1 MRIKRLLF
9 YAIVSLFA
17 IFLLWFVITNGKY
30 MQMCNNKFLT
40 LSLAGTSNKSLS
52 LDNGLADS
60 NKSVTDST
68 NEKTVSETVSDS
80 TTDLASTN
88 TDLASTNT
96 DLASTNT
103 NITDVTNTNANTAL
117 TSTTNSYL
125 DIDVYDV
132 TWGDT
137 LSGISRLTGVSVDE
151 LAELNHIANPNL
163 IYSGSS
169 IKIRQTP

>member
-1 MRIKRLLF
+1 MRIKRLPF
-9 YAIVSLFA
+9 YATVSLFA

-52 LDNGLADS
+52 LDNGLNDS
-60 NKSVTDST
+60 NKSITDSI
-68 NEKTVSETVSDS
+68 NETTVSETVSDS
-80 TTDLASTN
+80 ITDLASTN
-88 TDLASTNT
+88 TDTTGVTN
-96 DLASTNT
+96 
-103 NITDVTNTNANTAL
+103 TNTNANTAL

-151 LAELNHIANPNL
+151 LAQLNHIANPNL

>member
-9 YAIVSLFA
+9 YATVSLFA

-52 LDNGLADS
+52 LDNGLDDS

-68 NEKTVSETVSDS
+68 NETTVSETVSDS
-80 TTDLASTN
+80 ITDLASTN
-88 TDLASTNT
+88 TDTTGVTN
-96 DLASTNT
+96 
-103 NITDVTNTNANTAL
+103 TNTNANTAL
-117 TSTTNSYL
+117 TSTTHSYL

>member
-9 YAIVSLFA
+9 YATVSLFA

-52 LDNGLADS
+52 LDNGLNDS
-60 NKSVTDST
+60 NKSITDST
-68 NEKTVSETVSDS
+68 NETTVSETVSDS
-80 TTDLASTN
+80 ITDLASTN
-88 TDLASTNT
+88 TDTT
-96 DLASTNT
+96 G
-103 NITDVTNTNANTAL
+103 VTNTNTDVNTAL
-117 TSTTNSYL
+117 TSTTHSYL

-151 LAELNHIANPNL
+151 LAQLNHIANPNL

>member
-9 YAIVSLFA
+9 YATVSLFA

-52 LDNGLADS
+52 LDNGLNDS
-60 NKSVTDST
+60 NKSITDST
-68 NEKTVSETVSDS
+68 NETTVSETVSDS
-80 TTDLASTN
+80 ITDLASTN
-88 TDLASTNT
+88 TDTT
-96 DLASTNT
+96 G
-103 NITDVTNTNANTAL
+103 VTNTNNNANTPL
-117 TSTTNSYL
+117 TSTTHSYL

-151 LAELNHIANPNL
+151 LVQLNHIANPNL

>member
-1 MRIKRLLF
+1 MCIKRLLF
-9 YAIVSLFA
+9 YATVSLFA

-40 LSLAGTSNKSLS
+40 LSLAGMSNKSLS
-52 LDNGLADS
+52 LDNGLDDS
-60 NKSVTDST
+60 NKSITDST
-68 NEKTVSETVSDS
+68 NETTVSETVSDS
-80 TTDLASTN
+80 ITDLASTN
-88 TDLASTNT
+88 TDTT
-96 DLASTNT
+96 G
-103 NITDVTNTNANTAL
+103 VTNTNTDVNTAL
-117 TSTTNSYL
+117 TSTTHSYL

>member
-40 LSLAGTSNKSLS
+40 LSLAGMSNKSLS
-52 LDNGLADS
+52 LDNGLDDS
-60 NKSVTDST
+60 NKSITDST
-68 NEKTVSETVSDS
+68 NEITVSETVSDS
-80 TTDLASTN
+80 ITDLASTN
-88 TDLASTNT
+88 TDTTGVTN
-96 DLASTNT
+96 
-103 NITDVTNTNANTAL
+103 TNTNANIAL
-117 TSTTNSYL
+117 PSTTNSYL

-151 LAELNHIANPNL
+151 LVQLNHIANPNL

>member
-9 YAIVSLFA
+9 YATVSLFA

-40 LSLAGTSNKSLS
+40 LSLAGMSNKSLS
-52 LDNGLADS
+52 LDNGLDDS
-60 NKSVTDST
+60 NKFITDST
-68 NEKTVSETVSDS
+68 NETTVSETVSDS
-80 TTDLASTN
+80 ITDLASTN
-88 TDLASTNT
+88 TDTT
-96 DLASTNT
+96 G
-103 NITDVTNTNANTAL
+103 VTNTNANTAL

>member
-9 YAIVSLFA
+9 YATVSLFV
-17 IFLLWFVITNGKY
+17 IFLLWFVIIDGKY

-52 LDNGLADS
+52 LDNGLNDS
-60 NKSVTDST
+60 NKSITDST
-68 NEKTVSETVSDS
+68 NETTVSETVSDDI
-80 TTDLASTN
+80 TDLVSTD
-88 TDLASTNT
+88 TDST
-96 DLASTNT
+96 
-103 NITDVTNTNANTAL
+103 VTNTAGL
-117 TSTTNSYL
+117 TTTNTSYL

-132 TWGDT
+132 NWGDT

>member
-9 YAIVSLFA
+9 YATVSLFA

-40 LSLAGTSNKSLS
+40 LSLAGMSNKSLS
-52 LDNGLADS
+52 LDNGLDDS
-60 NKSVTDST
+60 NKSITDST
-68 NEKTVSETVSDS
+68 NETIVSETVSDS
-80 TTDLASTN
+80 ITDLASTN
-88 TDLASTNT
+88 TDTT
-96 DLASTNT
+96 GVTNT
-103 NITDVTNTNANTAL
+103 NNNANTAL
-117 TSTTNSYL
+117 TSTTNLYL

-151 LAELNHIANPNL
+151 LAQLNHIANPNL

>member
-9 YAIVSLFA
+9 YATVSLFA

-52 LDNGLADS
+52 LDNGLNDS
-60 NKSVTDST
+60 NKSITDST
-68 NEKTVSETVSDS
+68 NETTVSETVSDS
-80 TTDLASTN
+80 ITDLASTN
-88 TDLASTNT
+88 TDTTGVTN
-96 DLASTNT
+96 
-103 NITDVTNTNANTAL
+103 TNTNANTAL
-117 TSTTNSYL
+117 TSTTHSYL

-151 LAELNHIANPNL
+151 LAQLNHIANPNL

>member
-9 YAIVSLFA
+9 YATVSLFV

-52 LDNGLADS
+52 LDNGLNDS
-60 NKSVTDST
+60 NKSITDST
-68 NEKTVSETVSDS
+68 NETTVSETVSDS
-80 TTDLASTN
+80 ITDLASTN
-88 TDLASTNT
+88 TDTT
-96 DLASTNT
+96 G
-103 NITDVTNTNANTAL
+103 VTNTNTNVNIAL

-151 LAELNHIANPNL
+151 LAQLNHIANPNL

>member
-1 MRIKRLLF
+1 MRVKRLLF

-52 LDNGLADS
+52 LDNGLNDS
-60 NKSVTDST
+60 NKSITDST
-68 NEKTVSETVSDS
+68 NETTVSETVSDS
-80 TTDLASTN
+80 ITDLASTN
-88 TDLASTNT
+88 TDTT
-96 DLASTNT
+96 G
-103 NITDVTNTNANTAL
+103 VTNTNTNVNTAL

-151 LAELNHIANPNL
+151 LAQLNHIANPNL

>member
-1 MRIKRLLF
+1 MRVKRLLF

-17 IFLLWFVITNGKY
+17 IFLLWFVITDGKY

-40 LSLAGTSNKSLS
+40 LSLLGTGTSNNNKSLS
-52 LDNGLADS
+52 FDDNSDNS
-60 NKSVTDST
+60 NVVTDST
-68 NEKTVSETVSDS
+68 NEDTSSETASDD
-80 TTDLASTN
+80 TTDLASTD
-88 TDLASTNT
+88 TDLTATNT
-96 DLASTNT
+96 AGLTT
-103 NITDVTNTNANTAL
+103 ANTAGL
-117 TSTTNSYL
+117 TTSNTSYL

-132 TWGDT
+132 NWGDT

>member
-1 MRIKRLLF
+1 MRVKRLLF

-17 IFLLWFVITNGKY
+17 IFLLWFVITDGKY

-40 LSLAGTSNKSLS
+40 LSLAGTGTSNNNKSLS
-52 LDNGLADS
+52 FDDGSD
-60 NKSVTDST
+60 KSDVVTDST
-68 NEKTVSETVSDS
+68 DEDTSSETVSDDI
-80 TTDLASTN
+80 TDLVSTD
-88 TDLASTNT
+88 TDST
-96 DLASTNT
+96 
-103 NITDVTNTNANTAL
+103 VTNTAGL
-117 TSTTNSYL
+117 TTTNTSYL

-132 TWGDT
+132 NWGDT

>member
-9 YAIVSLFA
+9 YATVSLFA

-40 LSLAGTSNKSLS
+40 LSLAGMSNKSLS
-52 LDNGLADS
+52 LDNGLDDS
-60 NKSVTDST
+60 NKSITDST
-68 NEKTVSETVSDS
+68 NETTVSETVSDS
-80 TTDLASTN
+80 ITDLASTN
-88 TDLASTNT
+88 TDTT
-96 DLASTNT
+96 G
-103 NITDVTNTNANTAL
+103 VTNTNTDTTGVTNTNTDVNTAL
-117 TSTTNSYL
+117 TSTTHSYL

-151 LAELNHIANPNL
+151 LAQLNHIANPNL

>member
-9 YAIVSLFA
+9 YATVSLFA

-52 LDNGLADS
+52 LDNGLNDS
-60 NKSVTDST
+60 NKSITDST
-68 NEKTVSETVSDS
+68 NETTVSETVSDS
-80 TTDLASTN
+80 ITDLASTN
-88 TDLASTNT
+88 TDTIGVTN
-96 DLASTNT
+96 
-103 NITDVTNTNANTAL
+103 TNTNANTAL
-117 TSTTNSYL
+117 TSTTHSYL

-151 LAELNHIANPNL
+151 LAQLNHIANPNL

>member
-9 YAIVSLFA
+9 YATVSLFA

-52 LDNGLADS
+52 LDNGLNDS
-60 NKSVTDST
+60 NKSITDST
-68 NEKTVSETVSDS
+68 NETTVSEIVSDS
-80 TTDLASTN
+80 ITDLASTN
-88 TDLASTNT
+88 TDTT
-96 DLASTNT
+96 G
-103 NITDVTNTNANTAL
+103 VTNTNANTAL

>member
-9 YAIVSLFA
+9 YATVSLFA

-52 LDNGLADS
+52 LDNGLDDS
-60 NKSVTDST
+60 NKSITDST
-68 NEKTVSETVSDS
+68 NEITVSETVSDS
-80 TTDLASTN
+80 ITDLASTN
-88 TDLASTNT
+88 TDTT
-96 DLASTNT
+96 G
-103 NITDVTNTNANTAL
+103 VTNTNTDVNIAL
-117 TSTTNSYL
+117 TSTTHSYL

-151 LAELNHIANPNL
+151 LAQLNHIANPNL

>member
-9 YAIVSLFA
+9 YATVSLFA

-52 LDNGLADS
+52 LD
-60 NKSVTDST
+60 
-68 NEKTVSETVSDS
+68 
-80 TTDLASTN
+80 
-88 TDLASTNT
+88 
-96 DLASTNT
+96 
-103 NITDVTNTNANTAL
+103 
-117 TSTTNSYL
+117 
-125 DIDVYDV
+125 IDVYDV

-151 LAELNHIANPNL
+151 LAQLNHIANPNL

>member
-9 YAIVSLFA
+9 YVTVSLFA

-52 LDNGLADS
+52 LDNGLDDS
-60 NKSVTDST
+60 NKSITDSI
-68 NEKTVSETVSDS
+68 NETTVSETVSDS
-80 TTDLASTN
+80 ITDLASTN
-88 TDLASTNT
+88 TDTTGVTN
-96 DLASTNT
+96 
-103 NITDVTNTNANTAL
+103 TNTNANTAL
-117 TSTTNSYL
+117 TSTTHSYL

-151 LAELNHIANPNL
+151 LAQLNHIANPNL

>member
-9 YAIVSLFA
+9 YATVSLFA

-40 LSLAGTSNKSLS
+40 LSLAGTSSKSLS
-52 LDNGLADS
+52 LDNGLDDS

-68 NEKTVSETVSDS
+68 NKTTVSETVSDS
-80 TTDLASTN
+80 TIDLASTN
-88 TDLASTNT
+88 TDTTGAANTNT
-96 DLASTNT
+96 
-103 NITDVTNTNANTAL
+103 NTAL
-117 TSTTNSYL
+117 TSTTHSYL

-151 LAELNHIANPNL
+151 LAQLNHIANPNL

>member
-9 YAIVSLFA
+9 YAIVSLFV

-40 LSLAGTSNKSLS
+40 LSLVGTSNKSLS
-52 LDNGLADS
+52 LDNGLNDS
-60 NKSVTDST
+60 NKSITDST
-68 NEKTVSETVSDS
+68 NETTVSETVSDS
-80 TTDLASTN
+80 ITDLASTN
-88 TDLASTNT
+88 TDTT
-96 DLASTNT
+96 G
-103 NITDVTNTNANTAL
+103 VTNNNANTVL

>member
-9 YAIVSLFA
+9 YATVSLFA

-40 LSLAGTSNKSLS
+40 LSLAGMSNKSLS
-52 LDNGLADS
+52 LDNGLNDS
-60 NKSVTDST
+60 NKSIIDST
-68 NEKTVSETVSDS
+68 NETTVSETVSDS
-80 TTDLASTN
+80 ITDLASTN
-88 TDLASTNT
+88 TDTTGVTN
-96 DLASTNT
+96 
-103 NITDVTNTNANTAL
+103 TNTNANTAL

-151 LAELNHIANPNL
+151 LAQLNHIANPNL

>member
-9 YAIVSLFA
+9 YATVSLFA

-52 LDNGLADS
+52 LDNGLDDS
-60 NKSVTDST
+60 NKSITDST
-68 NEKTVSETVSDS
+68 NETTVSETVSDS
-80 TTDLASTN
+80 ITDLASTN
-88 TDLASTNT
+88 TDTT
-96 DLASTNT
+96 G
-103 NITDVTNTNANTAL
+103 VTNTNTNDNTAL

>member
-9 YAIVSLFA
+9 YATVSLFA

-40 LSLAGTSNKSLS
+40 LSLAGMSNKSLS
-52 LDNGLADS
+52 LDNGLDDS
-60 NKSVTDST
+60 NKSITDST
-68 NEKTVSETVSDS
+68 NETTVSETVSDS
-80 TTDLASTN
+80 ITDLVSTN
-88 TDLASTNT
+88 TDTT
-96 DLASTNT
+96 G
-103 NITDVTNTNANTAL
+103 VTNTNTDVNTAL
-117 TSTTNSYL
+117 TSTTHSYL

-151 LAELNHIANPNL
+151 LAQLNHIANPNL

>member
-1 MRIKRLLF
+1 
-9 YAIVSLFA
+9 
-17 IFLLWFVITNGKY
+17 
-30 MQMCNNKFLT
+30 MCNNKFLT

-52 LDNGLADS
+52 LDNGLNDS
-60 NKSVTDST
+60 NKSITDST
-68 NEKTVSETVSDS
+68 NETTVSETVSDS
-80 TTDLASTN
+80 ITDLASTN
-88 TDLASTNT
+88 TDTTGVTN
-96 DLASTNT
+96 
-103 NITDVTNTNANTAL
+103 TNTNANTAL
-117 TSTTNSYL
+117 ISTTNSYL

-151 LAELNHIANPNL
+151 LAQLNHIANPNL

>member
-1 MRIKRLLF
+1 MRITRLLF
-9 YAIVSLFA
+9 YATVSLFA

-52 LDNGLADS
+52 LDNGLNDS
-60 NKSVTDST
+60 NKSITDST
-68 NEKTVSETVSDS
+68 NETTVSETVSDS
-80 TTDLASTN
+80 ITDLASTN
-88 TDLASTNT
+88 TDTTGVTN
-96 DLASTNT
+96 
-103 NITDVTNTNANTAL
+103 TNTNANTAL

-151 LAELNHIANPNL
+151 LAQLNHIANPNL

>member
-9 YAIVSLFA
+9 YVTVSLFA

-52 LDNGLADS
+52 LDNGLNDS
-60 NKSVTDST
+60 NKSITDST
-68 NEKTVSETVSDS
+68 NETTVSETVSDS
-80 TTDLASTN
+80 ITDLASTN
-88 TDLASTNT
+88 TDTT
-96 DLASTNT
+96 G
-103 NITDVTNTNANTAL
+103 VTNTNTDVNTAL

-151 LAELNHIANPNL
+151 LAQLNHIANPNL

>member
-9 YAIVSLFA
+9 YATVSLFA

-52 LDNGLADS
+52 LDNGLDDS
-60 NKSVTDST
+60 NKSITDST
-68 NEKTVSETVSDS
+68 NETTVFETVSDS
-80 TTDLASTN
+80 ITDLASTN
-88 TDLASTNT
+88 TDTT
-96 DLASTNT
+96 G
-103 NITDVTNTNANTAL
+103 VTNTNTDVNTAL
-117 TSTTNSYL
+117 TSTTHSYL

-151 LAELNHIANPNL
+151 LAQLNHITNPNL

>member
-9 YAIVSLFA
+9 YATVSLFA

-52 LDNGLADS
+52 LDNGLNDS
-60 NKSVTDST
+60 NKSITDST
-68 NEKTVSETVSDS
+68 NETTVSETVSDS
-80 TTDLASTN
+80 ITDLASIN
-88 TDLASTNT
+88 TDTTGVTN
-96 DLASTNT
+96 
-103 NITDVTNTNANTAL
+103 TNTNANTAL
-117 TSTTNSYL
+117 TSTTHSYL
-125 DIDVYDV
+125 DIDVYNV

-151 LAELNHIANPNL
+151 LAQLNHIANPNL

>member
-9 YAIVSLFA
+9 YATVSLFA

-52 LDNGLADS
+52 LDNGLDDS
-60 NKSVTDST
+60 NKSITDST
-68 NEKTVSETVSDS
+68 NETTVSETVSDS
-80 TTDLASTN
+80 ITDLASTN
-88 TDLASTNT
+88 TDTT
-96 DLASTNT
+96 G
-103 NITDVTNTNANTAL
+103 VTNTNTNTAL

>member
-9 YAIVSLFA
+9 YATVSLFA

-52 LDNGLADS
+52 LDNGLDDS
-60 NKSVTDST
+60 NKSITDST
-68 NEKTVSETVSDS
+68 NETTVSETVSDS
-80 TTDLASTN
+80 ITDLASTN
-88 TDLASTNT
+88 TDTT
-96 DLASTNT
+96 GVTNT
-103 NITDVTNTNANTAL
+103 NNNANTAL
-117 TSTTNSYL
+117 TSTTHSYL